1 MMQEIF
7 NQVEELVGTY
17 PTGENLKNAVHAII
31 TKSMMHEMEHMD
43 DGFLGGSQRKTYLR
57 QVWRNVEAL
66 HIMKNVDYIA
76 RNYEHARGTTQYLNG
91 LFSRER

>member
-17 PTGENLKNAVHAII
+17 PTGENLKSAVHAII
-31 TKSMMHEMEHMD
+31 TKEISWKEDM
-43 DGFLGGSQRKTYLR
+43 GYLR
-57 QVWRNVEAL
+57 NLKVSNPT
-66 HIMKNVDYIA
+66 IMKNVDYIA

>member
-17 PTGENLKNAVHAII
+17 PTGENLRSAVHAII
-31 TKSMMHEMEHMD
+31 TKNLFSSPSYPWS
-43 DGFLGGSQRKTYLR
+43 LGSYT
-57 QVWRNVEAL
+57 
-66 HIMKNVDYIA
+66 IMKNVDYIA
-76 RNYEHARGTTQYLNG
+76 RTYEHARGTTQYLNG

>member
-17 PTGENLKNAVHAII
+17 PTGENLRSAVHAII
-31 TKSMMHEMEHMD
+31 TKSITNQMED
-43 DGFLGGSQRKTYLR
+43 SVLGMGNGLRKTYLR
-57 QVWRNVEAL
+57 QVWRRVGDLMILN
-66 HIMKNVDYIA
+66 NVDYIA
-76 RNYEHARGTTQYLNG
+76 RTYEHARGTTQYLNG